1 MTAAIRG
8 RWVFEKECQMSGR
21 DVKKATVTA
30 IAAAILLGAGFAA
43 PVNAKPAHG
52 YTKVLGL
59 LECTVES
66 GVGYILVSNKSM
78 VCTFKP
84 KHGKVEW
91 YKGRIEKY
99 GIDVGFT
106 AGGYFAWAVL
116 AKTSGKKRGA
126 LVGNY
131 GGLTAEATLVGG
143 LGANVLLGGNSNTI
157 ALQPVSVQAQ
167 VGLNLAAGVAALT
180 LRRP

>member
-1 MTAAIRG
+1 
-8 RWVFEKECQMSGR
+8 MSGR
-21 DVKKATVTA
+21 DVKKATITA
-30 IAAAILLGAGFAA
+30 IAAAIFLGAGFAG
-43 PVNAKPAHG
+43 PVNANAPHG
-52 YTKVLGL
+52 YSKVVGL

-66 GVGYILVSNKSM
+66 GVGYIFVSNKSM

-84 KHGKVEW
+84 KHGKVER
-91 YKGRIEKY
+91 YRGRIEKF

-116 AKTSGKKRGA
+116 AKTRGSKKGA

-143 LGANVLLGGNSNTI
+143 VGANILVGGNSDTI

-167 VGLNLAAGVAALT
+167 AGLNLAAGVAALT
-180 LRRP
+180 ISRP

>member
-1 MTAAIRG
+1 
-8 RWVFEKECQMSGR
+8 MSGR
-21 DVKKATVTA
+21 DVKKATITA
-30 IAAAILLGAGFAA
+30 IAAAIFLGAGFAG
-43 PVNAKPAHG
+43 PVNAKAPHG

-66 GVGYILVSNKSM
+66 GVGYIFVSDKSM

-84 KHGKVEW
+84 KHGKVER

-99 GIDVGFT
+99 GIDIGFT

-116 AKTSGKKRGA
+116 AKTSGQKKGA

-143 LGANVLLGGNSNTI
+143 VGANVLLGGNSNTI

-167 VGLNLAAGVAALT
+167 AGLNLAAGVAALT
-180 LRRP
+180 LGRP